1 MSVLKNLWALG
12 KTGFVKEE
20 IRTLKQSVRFLIKLF
35 LFLVVVK
42 ILYLGLTLIID
53 LSDTFSIPVVS
64 NDFKFDKY
72 SGIQKFLLSAFLIP
86 ILEELTFRLNL
97 KFSKRNFLI
106 MFLGI
111 SYSVFKIIFQLDWS
125 NSLLITVI
133 LTLLLG
139 LLLKNK
145 ILNRLEIF
153 WKENRLIVFYFLLF
167 SFVLLHSTNY
177 DLEFSTLI
185 YIPLLMLPHF
195 FAGLVFSYAR
205 LKSGII
211 MSISLHI
218 LNNGLY
224 ALPLLFAT

>member
-1 MSVLKNLWALG
+1 MSILKNLWILC

-20 IRTLKQSVRFLIKLF
+20 KRTLKESVRFLIKLF
-35 LFLVVVK
+35 LFLFFVK
-42 ILYLGLTLIID
+42 ILYIGLTAIID
-53 LSDTFSIPVVS
+53 LSDTISIPVVS

-72 SGIQKFLLSAFLIP
+72 SGIQKFFMGAFLGP
-86 ILEELTFRLNL
+86 IIEELAFRLNL

-106 MFLGI
+106 MFIGI
-111 SYSVFKIIFQLDWS
+111 SYSIFKIIFQFDWS
-125 NSLLITVI
+125 NSLIITVI
-133 LTLLLG
+133 LTFLLS

-145 ILNRLEIF
+145 ILDRLEKF

-177 DLEFSTLI
+177 ELEFSTLI

-195 FAGLVFSYAR
+195 LAGLIFSYAR

-218 LNNGLY
+218 LNNGLF
-224 ALPLLFAT
+224 ALLLLFAK